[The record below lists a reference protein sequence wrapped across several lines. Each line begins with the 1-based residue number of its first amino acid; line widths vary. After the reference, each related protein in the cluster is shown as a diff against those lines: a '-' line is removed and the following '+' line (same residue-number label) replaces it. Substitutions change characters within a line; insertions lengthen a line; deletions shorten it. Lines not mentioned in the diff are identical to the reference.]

1 MFCKSCGRSLF
12 DSGEERFYC
21 PYCGS
26 EVVADESAA
35 DGGFE
40 SASANPS
47 GTWTRAGLKER
58 ALALLSPGYWPLV
71 LVSLVAIVIGDYG
84 GAFLRHSSCLRVKT
98 STTVT
103 VQPTN
108 VIEACS
114 SAILPVDTMT
124 MVVLLVVALALVMI
138 LVSNPITVGV
148 RKYFVGRHRGTARL
162 KDLFFA
168 FCSGHY
174 WNVVLVVLMHDLAVL
189 LWSLLLIIPGW
200 VKAYALRMVVYEL
213 ADNPAI
219 SWREA
224 FDISERAMQGQK
236 WDSFVLDLSFILW
249 WLLSGLT
256 CGLLD
261 VFFVVPY
268 FGLTSAGLYETL
280 LGGKS
285 SAERGDESGIDSRQD
300 AEERNLEEEAEVEFA
315 KTDDGKVVLRDGV
328 YVHEAEA
335 ICRELERANIPF
347 ELCHVSKEGAGIV
360 ESHKNNWA
368 TGLCIVSNYFNQGGL
383 GVYLRILV
391 HPEDIDRANEALS
404 PKEVKRAKTD
414 AKTIVMWIVIAAAV
428 FLFVYAF
435 ASRAFREQ
443 QMMYTERFEYQY

>member
-12 DSGEERFYC
+12 DSGEERFCC
-21 PYCGS
+21 PYCGA
-26 EVVADESAA
+26 EVIASESAA

-84 GAFLRHSSCLRVKT
+84 GAFLRHSSSCLRVKT

-114 SAILPVDTMT
+114 STSLPVDTTT
-124 MVVLLVVALALVMI
+124 MVVLLVVALVALAMI
-138 LVSNPITVGV
+138 LLGNPIAVGV

-168 FCSGHY
+168 FSSGHY

-224 FDISERAMQGQK
+224 FDISERVMQGQK

-256 CGLLD
+256 CGFLD

-280 LGGKS
+280 LGGKTA
-285 SAERGDESGIDSRQD
+285 AERGDESGIDSRQD
-300 AEERNLEEEAEVEFA
+300 AEERDIEEEGAVEYA
-315 KTDDGKVVLRDGV
+315 KSDDGKVVLRDGV
-328 YVHEAEA
+328 YVHEAEG

-391 HPEDIDRANEALS
+391 NPEDVDRANEALA
-404 PKEVKRAKTD
+404 PKEGKRAKTD
-414 AKTIVMWIVIAAAV
+414 AKTIVMWVVIAAAV

-435 ASRAFREQ
+435 AIRACREQ
-443 QMMYTERFEYQY
+443 VTYYSELR

>member
-12 DSGEERFYC
+12 DSGEERFCC
-21 PYCGS
+21 PYCGA
-26 EVVADESAA
+26 EVIASESAA

-103 VQPTN
+103 VQPKN
-108 VIEACS
+108 LIEACS

-138 LVSNPITVGV
+138 LVSNPIAVGV

-189 LWSLLLIIPGW
+189 LWSLLLIIPGY

-224 FDISERAMQGQK
+224 FDISERVMQGQK

-256 CGLLD
+256 CGFLD

-285 SAERGDESGIDSRQD
+285 AAERGDESGIDSRQD

-328 YVHEAEA
+328 YVHEAEG

-368 TGLCIVSNYFNQGGL
+368 TDPSVVSNCFSHGGL

-391 HPEDIDRANEALS
+391 HPEDVDRANEALA
-404 PKEVKRAKTD
+404 PKEGKRAKTD
-414 AKTIVMWIVIAAAV
+414 AKTIVMWVVIAAAV

-435 ASRAFREQ
+435 AIRACREQ
-443 QMMYTERFEYQY
+443 VTYYSELR

>member
-12 DSGEERFYC
+12 DSGEERFCC
-21 PYCGS
+21 PYCGA

-35 DGGFE
+35 DGELE
-40 SASANPS
+40 SASAKPS

-58 ALALLSPGYWPLV
+58 ALALISPGYWPLV

-84 GAFLRHSSCLRVKT
+84 GAFLRSSASPRVNT
-98 STTVT
+98 STTVA
-103 VQPTN
+103 VHPTS
-108 VIEACS
+108 VMGACS
-114 SAILPVDTMT
+114 STSLPVDTTT
-124 MVVLLVVALALVMI
+124 MMVLFVVFAALVMI
-138 LVSNPITVGV
+138 LLGNPIAVGV

-162 KDLFFA
+162 EDLVFA
-168 FCSGHY
+168 FGCGHY
-174 WNVVLVVLMHDLAVL
+174 WNVVRVVLMHDLVVL
-189 LWSLLLIIPGW
+189 LWSLLLIIPGY
-200 VKAYALRMVVYEL
+200 VKAYGLRMVVYEL

-224 FDISERAMQGQK
+224 FAMSERVMQGQK

-249 WLLSGLT
+249 WLLSGVT

-280 LGGKS
+280 LGGKTA
-285 SAERGDESGIDSRQD
+285 AERGGESDMEDRQD
-300 AEERNLEEEAEVEFA
+300 AGERNHVEKAEVEYA

-368 TGLCIVSNYFNQGGL
+368 TDPSVVSNCFSHGGL

-391 HPEDIDRANEALS
+391 HPEDVERANEALS
-404 PKEVKRAKTD
+404 SIAK
-414 AKTIVMWIVIAAAV
+414 
-428 FLFVYAF
+428 
-435 ASRAFREQ
+435 
-443 QMMYTERFEYQY
+443 

>member
-12 DSGEERFYC
+12 DSGEERFCC
-21 PYCGS
+21 PYCGA
-26 EVVADESAA
+26 EVIASESAA

-84 GAFLRHSSCLRVKT
+84 GAFLRSSTCPRVKM
-98 STTVT
+98 STTAT
-103 VQPTN
+103 VHPTS
-108 VIEACS
+108 VMDACS
-114 SAILPVDTMT
+114 STSLPVDTTT

-138 LVSNPITVGV
+138 LVSNPIAVGV

-168 FCSGHY
+168 FSSGHY

-224 FDISERAMQGQK
+224 FDISERVMQGQK

-256 CGLLD
+256 CGFLD
-261 VFFVVPY
+261 VFF
-268 FGLTSAGLYETL
+268 G
-280 LGGKS
+280 
-285 SAERGDESGIDSRQD
+285 
-300 AEERNLEEEAEVEFA
+300 
-315 KTDDGKVVLRDGV
+315 
-328 YVHEAEA
+328 
-335 ICRELERANIPF
+335 
-347 ELCHVSKEGAGIV
+347 
-360 ESHKNNWA
+360 
-368 TGLCIVSNYFNQGGL
+368 
-383 GVYLRILV
+383 
-391 HPEDIDRANEALS
+391 
-404 PKEVKRAKTD
+404 
-414 AKTIVMWIVIAAAV
+414 
-428 FLFVYAF
+428 
-435 ASRAFREQ
+435 
-443 QMMYTERFEYQY
+443 YQC

>member
-12 DSGEERFYC
+12 DSGEERFCC
-21 PYCGS
+21 PYCGA
-26 EVVADESAA
+26 EVIASESAA

-84 GAFLRHSSCLRVKT
+84 GAFRRHSSCLRVKT

-114 SAILPVDTMT
+114 SAILPVDTTT
-124 MVVLLVVALALVMI
+124 MVVLLVVALAALVMI
-138 LVSNPITVGV
+138 LVSNPIAVGV

-168 FCSGHY
+168 FSSGHY
-174 WNVVLVVLMHDLAVL
+174 WNVVHVVLMHDLAVL
-189 LWSLLLIIPGW
+189 LWSLLLIIPGY

-224 FDISERAMQGQK
+224 FDISERVMQGQK

-256 CGLLD
+256 CGFLD

-285 SAERGDESGIDSRQD
+285 AAERGDESGIDSRQD

-368 TGLCIVSNYFNQGGL
+368 TDPSVVSNCFSHGGL

-391 HPEDIDRANEALS
+391 HPEDVDRANEALA
-404 PKEVKRAKTD
+404 PKEGKRAKTD
-414 AKTIVMWIVIAAAV
+414 AKTIVMWVVIAAAV

-435 ASRAFREQ
+435 AIRACREQ
-443 QMMYTERFEYQY
+443 VTYYSELR

>member
-12 DSGEERFYC
+12 DSGEERFCC
-21 PYCGS
+21 PYCGA
-26 EVVADESAA
+26 EVIASESAA

-103 VQPTN
+103 VQPKN
-108 VIEACS
+108 LIEACS

-138 LVSNPITVGV
+138 LVSIPIAVGV

-224 FDISERAMQGQK
+224 FDISERVMQGQK

-256 CGLLD
+256 FGFLD

-285 SAERGDESGIDSRQD
+285 AAERGDESGIDSRQD

-368 TGLCIVSNYFNQGGL
+368 TDPSVVSNCFSHGGL

-391 HPEDIDRANEALS
+391 HPEDVDRANEALA
-404 PKEVKRAKTD
+404 PKEGKHAKTD
-414 AKTIVMWIVIAAAV
+414 AKTIVMWVVIAAAV

-435 ASRAFREQ
+435 AIRACREQ
-443 QMMYTERFEYQY
+443 VTYYSELR

>member
-12 DSGEERFYC
+12 DSGEERFCC
-21 PYCGS
+21 PYCGA
-26 EVVADESAA
+26 EVIASESAA

-103 VQPTN
+103 VQPKN
-108 VIEACS
+108 LIEACS

-138 LVSNPITVGV
+138 LVSIPIAVGV

-224 FDISERAMQGQK
+224 FDISERVMQGQK

-256 CGLLD
+256 CGFLD

-285 SAERGDESGIDSRQD
+285 AAERGDESGIDSRQD

-328 YVHEAEA
+328 YVHEAEG

-368 TGLCIVSNYFNQGGL
+368 TDPSVVSNCFSHGGL

-391 HPEDIDRANEALS
+391 HPEDVDRANEALA
-404 PKEVKRAKTD
+404 PKEGKRAKTD
-414 AKTIVMWIVIAAAV
+414 AKTIVMWVVIAAAV

-435 ASRAFREQ
+435 AIRACREQ
-443 QMMYTERFEYQY
+443 VTYYSELR

>member
-12 DSGEERFYC
+12 DSGEERFCC
-21 PYCGS
+21 PYCGA
-26 EVVADESAA
+26 EVIASESAA

-71 LVSLVAIVIGDYG
+71 LVSLVAIVIDDYG
-84 GAFLRHSSCLRVKT
+84 GAFLRHSPCLRVKT

-114 SAILPVDTMT
+114 STSLPVDTTT
-124 MVVLLVVALALVMI
+124 MVVLLVVALAALAMI
-138 LVSNPITVGV
+138 LLGNPIAVGV

-168 FCSGHY
+168 FSSGHY

-224 FDISERAMQGQK
+224 FDISERVMQGQK

-256 CGLLD
+256 CGFLD

-285 SAERGDESGIDSRQD
+285 AAERGDESGIDSRQD

-328 YVHEAEA
+328 YVHEAEG

-368 TGLCIVSNYFNQGGL
+368 TDPSVVSNCFSHGGL

-391 HPEDIDRANEALS
+391 HPEDVDRANEALA
-404 PKEVKRAKTD
+404 PKEGKRAKTD
-414 AKTIVMWIVIAAAV
+414 AKTIVMWVVIAAAV

-435 ASRAFREQ
+435 AIRACREQ
-443 QMMYTERFEYQY
+443 VTYYSELR

>member
-12 DSGEERFYC
+12 DSGEERFCC
-21 PYCGS
+21 PYCGA
-26 EVVADESAA
+26 EVIASESAA

-84 GAFLRHSSCLRVKT
+84 GAFLRHSSSCLRVKT

-114 SAILPVDTMT
+114 STSLPVDTTT
-124 MVVLLVVALALVMI
+124 MVVLLVVALALAMI
-138 LVSNPITVGV
+138 LLGNPIAVGV

-168 FCSGHY
+168 FSSGHY
-174 WNVVLVVLMHDLAVL
+174 WNVVHVVLMHDLAVL

-224 FDISERAMQGQK
+224 FDISERVMQGQK

-256 CGLLD
+256 CGFLD

-285 SAERGDESGIDSRQD
+285 AAERGDESGIDSRQD

-335 ICRELERANIPF
+335 ICRKLECANIPF

-391 HPEDIDRANEALS
+391 NPEDVDRANEALA

-414 AKTIVMWIVIAAAV
+414 AKTIVMWVVIAAAV

-435 ASRAFREQ
+435 AIRACREQ
-443 QMMYTERFEYQY
+443 VTYYSELR

>member
-1 MFCKSCGRSLF
+1 M
-12 DSGEERFYC
+12 DM
-21 PYCGS
+21 
-26 EVVADESAA
+26 
-35 DGGFE
+35 
-40 SASANPS
+40 
-47 GTWTRAGLKER
+47 T
-58 ALALLSPGYWPLV
+58 
-71 LVSLVAIVIGDYG
+71 
-84 GAFLRHSSCLRVKT
+84 
-98 STTVT
+98 
-103 VQPTN
+103 
-108 VIEACS
+108 
-114 SAILPVDTMT
+114 T
-124 MVVLLVVALALVMI
+124 MVVLLVVALAALAMI
-138 LVSNPITVGV
+138 LLGNPIAVGV

-168 FCSGHY
+168 FSSGHY

-224 FDISERAMQGQK
+224 FDISERVMQGQK

-256 CGLLD
+256 CGFLD

-285 SAERGDESGIDSRQD
+285 AAERGDESGIDSRQD

-368 TGLCIVSNYFNQGGL
+368 TALCIVSNYFNQGGL

-391 HPEDIDRANEALS
+391 HPEDVERANEALS
-404 PKEVKRAKTD
+404 PKDGKRAKNDTR
-414 AKTIVMWIVIAAAV
+414 KIVIWVVIAAAV
-428 FLFVYAF
+428 FLFFYAF
-435 ASRAFREQ
+435 SARAFREQ
-443 QMMYTERFEYQY
+443 TMCTERFEYR

>member
-12 DSGEERFYC
+12 DSGEERFCC
-21 PYCGS
+21 PYCGA
-26 EVVADESAA
+26 EVIASESAA

-84 GAFLRHSSCLRVKT
+84 GAFLRHSSSCLRVKT

-103 VQPTN
+103 VQPKN
-108 VIEACS
+108 LIEACS

-138 LVSNPITVGV
+138 LVSIPIAVGV

-168 FCSGHY
+168 FSSGHY

-224 FDISERAMQGQK
+224 FDISERVMQGQK

-256 CGLLD
+256 CGFLD

-285 SAERGDESGIDSRQD
+285 AAERGDESGIDSRQD

-335 ICRELERANIPF
+335 ICRKLECANIPF

-391 HPEDIDRANEALS
+391 NPEDVDRANEALA

-414 AKTIVMWIVIAAAV
+414 AKTIVMWVVIAAAV

-435 ASRAFREQ
+435 AIRACREQ
-443 QMMYTERFEYQY
+443 VTYYSELR

>member
-1 MFCKSCGRSLF
+1 
-12 DSGEERFYC
+12 
-21 PYCGS
+21 
-26 EVVADESAA
+26 
-35 DGGFE
+35 
-40 SASANPS
+40 
-47 GTWTRAGLKER
+47 
-58 ALALLSPGYWPLV
+58 
-71 LVSLVAIVIGDYG
+71 
-84 GAFLRHSSCLRVKT
+84 
-98 STTVT
+98 
-103 VQPTN
+103 
-108 VIEACS
+108 
-114 SAILPVDTMT
+114 
-124 MVVLLVVALALVMI
+124 MVVLLVVALAALAMI
-138 LVSNPITVGV
+138 LLGNPIAVGV

-168 FCSGHY
+168 FSSGHY

-224 FDISERAMQGQK
+224 FDISERVMQGQK

-256 CGLLD
+256 CGFLD

-285 SAERGDESGIDSRQD
+285 AAERGDESGIDSRQD

-335 ICRELERANIPF
+335 ICRKLECANIPF

-391 HPEDIDRANEALS
+391 NPEDVDRANEALA

-414 AKTIVMWIVIAAAV
+414 AKTIVMWVGIAAAV

-435 ASRAFREQ
+435 AIRACREQ
-443 QMMYTERFEYQY
+443 VTYYSELR

>member
-12 DSGEERFYC
+12 DSGEERFCC
-21 PYCGS
+21 PYCGA
-26 EVVADESAA
+26 EVIASESAA

-103 VQPTN
+103 VQPKN
-108 VIEACS
+108 LIEACS

-138 LVSNPITVGV
+138 LVSIPIAVGV

-168 FCSGHY
+168 FSSGHY

-224 FDISERAMQGQK
+224 FDISERVMQGQK

-256 CGLLD
+256 FGFLD

-285 SAERGDESGIDSRQD
+285 AAERGDESGIDSRQD
-300 AEERNLEEEAEVEFA
+300 AAERNLEEEAEVEFA

-335 ICRELERANIPF
+335 ICRKLERANIPF

-368 TGLCIVSNYFNQGGL
+368 TDPSVVSNCFSHGGL

-391 HPEDIDRANEALS
+391 HPEDVDRANEALA
-404 PKEVKRAKTD
+404 PKEGKRAKTD
-414 AKTIVMWIVIAAAV
+414 AKTIVMWVVIAAAV

-435 ASRAFREQ
+435 AIRACREQ
-443 QMMYTERFEYQY
+443 VTYYSELR

>member
-1 MFCKSCGRSLF
+1 MCAMFCKSCGRSLF
-12 DSGEERFYC
+12 DSGEERFCC
-21 PYCGS
+21 PYCGA
-26 EVVADESAA
+26 EVIASESAA

-84 GAFLRHSSCLRVKT
+84 GAFLRHSSSCLRVKT

-114 SAILPVDTMT
+114 STSLPMDMTT
-124 MVVLLVVALALVMI
+124 MVVLLVVALVLAMI
-138 LVSNPITVGV
+138 LLGNPIAVGV

-168 FCSGHY
+168 FSSGHY

-224 FDISERAMQGQK
+224 FDISERVMQGQK

-256 CGLLD
+256 CGFLD

-285 SAERGDESGIDSRQD
+285 AAERGDESGIDSRQD

-315 KTDDGKVVLRDGV
+315 KTDDGKV
-328 YVHEAEA
+328 
-335 ICRELERANIPF
+335 
-347 ELCHVSKEGAGIV
+347 LCHVSKEGAGIV

-391 HPEDIDRANEALS
+391 NPEDVDRANEALA

-414 AKTIVMWIVIAAAV
+414 AKTIVMWVVIAAAV

-435 ASRAFREQ
+435 AIRACREQ
-443 QMMYTERFEYQY
+443 VTYYSELR